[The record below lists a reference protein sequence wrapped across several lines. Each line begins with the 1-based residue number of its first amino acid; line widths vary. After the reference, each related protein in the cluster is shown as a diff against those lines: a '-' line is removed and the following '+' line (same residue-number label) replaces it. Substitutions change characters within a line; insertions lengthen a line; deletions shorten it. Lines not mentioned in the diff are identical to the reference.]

1 MLVRDVLGAK
11 GSELFTIDPE
21 ATVQEAIAKMVQKNI
36 GSLPVVDHDG
46 RLIGL
51 FAERDV
57 LRTFHNRGDN
67 CGRLPLSQAMI
78 RNPLTCRS
86 DDDVNDIMGQ
96 MTEKRAPK
104 IPVVDGD
111 KLVGIISV
119 GDIVK
124 VMYEK
129 VSTENRHLISYIHG
143 AV

>member
-1 MLVRDVLGAK
+1 MLVSDVLHAK

-67 CGRLPLSQAMI
+67 CGRLPLSDVMT
-78 RNPLTCRS
+78 RKPLTCRS
-86 DDDVNDIMGQ
+86 DADVNDIMGQ

>member
-1 MLVRDVLGAK
+1 
-11 GSELFTIDPE
+11 
-21 ATVQEAIAKMVQKNI
+21 MV
-36 GSLPVVDHDG
+36 
-46 RLIGL
+46 
-51 FAERDV
+51 
-57 LRTFHNRGDN
+57 T
-67 CGRLPLSQAMI
+67 
-78 RNPLTCRS
+78 NPLTCRS
-86 DDDVNDIMGQ
+86 DDDVNEIMGQ